1 MLKKKYFSPELNRIV
16 FEVEDIITHSLATS
30 EGDNDLDFDDFF
42 GFDGVNIYYN
52 GEKVG
57 K

>member
-1 MLKKKYFSPELNRIV
+1 MLKKKYLSPELNRIV

-30 EGDNDLDFDDFF
+30 EGDNDIDFGDLFAA
-42 GFDGVNIYYN
+42 DGENLYYN
-52 GEKVG
+52 GEIVG